1 MFESV
6 LQPLEELEKWWEKP
20 DPWNYENNLSDL
32 NRRAMLDSVLPKK
45 QYKRVLDIGCGDGF
59 MTARLPG
66 EEIIGVDVS
75 KKAIQQ
81 AEKKNNDLKHI
92 RFYAH
97 SLFDL
102 PTLQWDQSFDLI
114 LITGVLYPQYIAQG
128 EMLAYAI
135 IDNLLK
141 PGGHLIS
148 CHIDEWYHSRFPYI
162 TLSRTYYSYREYSH
176 ILEVY
181 LK

>member
-20 DPWNYENNLSDL
+20 DPWDYENNLSDL

-45 QYKRVLDIGCGDGF
+45 QYKRVLDIGCGDGYI
-59 MTARLPG
+59 TARLPG

-81 AEKKNNDLKHI
+81 AEKKNKDLPHI
-92 RFYAH
+92 KFSAL

-102 PTLQWDQSFDLI
+102 P
-114 LITGVLYPQYIAQG
+114 
-128 EMLAYAI
+128 
-135 IDNLLK
+135 
-141 PGGHLIS
+141 
-148 CHIDEWYHSRFPYI
+148 
-162 TLSRTYYSYREYSH
+162 
-176 ILEVY
+176 
-181 LK
+181 